1 MLVRFVSSETGEIL
15 MFSEAAG
22 PLLRA
27 VNKECT
33 ARGTFTVA
41 EMMPAALLLREAV
54 ARGESATPDDEAE
67 GAVEKPVA
75 LRSRAWPL
83 IDMLERT
90 SKGGLKANI
99 VWDASAPF

>member
-1 MLVRFVSSETGEIL
+1 MLVRFLSSETGEIL
-15 MFSEAAG
+15 MFSEGAG

-27 VNKECT
+27 INKECT

-54 ARGESATPDDEAE
+54 ARGESVTPSAEEE
-67 GAVEKPVA
+67 GAAEKPVA

-90 SKGGLKANI
+90 SKGGAKANI
-99 VWDASAPF
+99 VWDAAAPF